1 MTEALDHEAIFEQAW
16 NAPGTTTVDLQPVRV
31 NDVLRDRYDVR
42 PPFAY
47 TGTQLWDMEVRKAAA
62 PDKYIPTVVRPGSA
76 EKFPSVRH
84 GRFEDFTR
92 VSDQRLWADPDH
104 YTAVIEH
111 VRLDHEHRRAFFL
124 GAKFFEAPDGR
135 VFTAGTAQPLFHVEH
150 SVGGTE
156 DDPLNL
162 WRIVLLTET
171 SDAVLAAAFDELA
184 NDRYLRVFIE
194 VHLRTDLGRELVR
207 R

>member
-1 MTEALDHEAIFEQAW
+1 MTLDHQAVFEQAW
-16 NAPGTTTVDLQPVRV
+16 NAPGSTTVDLPPVRV

-84 GRFEDFTR
+84 GEVEDFTR
-92 VSDQRLWADPDH
+92 VSDQRLWADPSQ
-104 YTAVIEH
+104 YTAVIEQ
-111 VRLDHEHRRAFFL
+111 VRLDRANRRAFFL
-124 GAKFFEAPDGR
+124 GVSTFEAPDGR
-135 VFTAGTAQPLFHVEH
+135 EFVAGTAQPLFHVEH
-150 SVGGTE
+150 SVGGSE

-162 WRIVLLTET
+162 WRIVLLTDT
-171 SDAVLAAAFDELA
+171 PDPVLAAAFKPLA
-184 NDRYLRVFIE
+184 EDPYLRVFVE
-194 VHLRTDLGRELVR
+194 VHLRDDLGRELVR

>member
-1 MTEALDHEAIFEQAW
+1 MTLDHEAIFERAW
-16 NAPGTTTVDLQPVRV
+16 TAPGTTSVELPPVSV

-47 TGTQLWDMEVRKAAA
+47 TGERLWDMEVRKAAA
-62 PDKYIPTVVRPGSA
+62 PDRYIPTVVKPGSA

-92 VSDQRLWADPDH
+92 VSDQRLWTAPDRFA
-104 YTAVIEH
+104 TVIEH
-111 VRLDHEHRRAFFL
+111 VRLDHENRRAFFI
-124 GAKFFEAPDGR
+124 GAERFEAPDGR
-135 VFTAGTAQPLFHVEH
+135 VFTAGAPIFHVEH
-150 SVGGTE
+150 SVAGPQ
-156 DDPLNL
+156 DAPLNL
-162 WRIVLLTET
+162 WRIVHLT
-171 SDAVLAAAFDELA
+171 DAPDPALAAAFTELA

-194 VHLRTDLGRELVR
+194 VHLREDLGRDLVR